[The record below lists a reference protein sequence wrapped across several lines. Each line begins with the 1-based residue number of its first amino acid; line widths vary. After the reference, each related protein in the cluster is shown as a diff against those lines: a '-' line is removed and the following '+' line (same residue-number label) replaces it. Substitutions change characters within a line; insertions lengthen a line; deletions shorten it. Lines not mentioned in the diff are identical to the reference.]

1 MPAQFIW
8 TFPSATQLRLPAIP
22 DVPAAPAMT
31 SLPVVPAAPAVRAT
45 PGQPGPPAA
54 SATPGLPSPTAA
66 PAPQPEQGRDACP
79 NCRNRNPP
87 HADGSVMGCGCCAG
101 TCGICWIASA
111 ASAVVRGCWF
121 QSLPRGR
128 DGQYLHTIPLLT
140 FGPVHE
146 MQFRGDF
153 TTVLVPSTSII
164 GLGEC
169 VQTSISFCRNDQHQR
184 VVCSRLAQLVPG
196 LSRVVTISAVGT
208 LFFMYI
214 GCAADGKFM
223 CIICTIA

>member
-22 DVPAAPAMT
+22 NVPAAPAMT
-31 SLPVVPAAPAVRAT
+31 SPPLVPAAPAVRAT
-45 PGQPGPPAA
+45 PGQLSPPAA

-101 TCGICWIASA
+101 TCEICWIASA

-121 QSLPRGR
+121 QSLPHGRGKPVCKEYDAPYP
-128 DGQYLHTIPLLT
+128 DGKYLHTIAPLT
-140 FGPVHE
+140 FFGPTYPACVYASCFLRPALALQHLG
-146 MQFRGDF
+146 GDACPRPYTGF
-153 TTVLVPSTSII
+153 CLQVAN
-164 GLGEC
+164 GLNVDTEEC
-169 VQTSISFCRNDQHQR
+169 ICICIC
-184 VVCSRLAQLVPG
+184 VC
-196 LSRVVTISAVGT
+196 I
-208 LFFMYI
+208 
-214 GCAADGKFM
+214 
-223 CIICTIA
+223 CICICICV